1 MQLYLFCDIT
11 LHGNIITVIAES
23 PEVVV
28 SGEGSGVAGTSYT
41 LTCTVSLPGDVAV
54 PDSIDIQWLGLST
67 PQIEMTS
74 PGVYIATLD
83 IMLQNLTGY
92 TCTASY
98 TVNRI
103 SSKPVQDRIDIG
115 ESMCPLFCSIS

>member
-1 MQLYLFCDIT
+1 M
-11 LHGNIITVIAES
+11 
-23 PEVVV
+23 

-41 LTCTVSLPGDVAV
+41 LTCTVSLPSGVAV
-54 PDSIDIQWLGLST
+54 PDSIHIQWLGLST

-83 IMLQNLTGY
+83 IMLQKRTGY

-98 TVNRI
+98 TVNRV
-103 SSKPVQDRIDIG
+103 SSKLVQDRIDIG
-115 ESMCPLFCSIS
+115 ESMCPLLCSIS

>member
-1 MQLYLFCDIT
+1 MVAT
-11 LHGNIITVIAES
+11 IITVIAES

-41 LTCTVSLPGDVAV
+41 LTCTVSLPSGVV
-54 PDSIDIQWLGLST
+54 PDSIDIQWLGLPA

-83 IMLQNLTGY
+83 IMLQKPTGY
-92 TCTASY
+92 TCTASN
-98 TVNRI
+98 TVNRV
-103 SSKPVQDRIDIG
+103 SSKLVQDRIDIG
-115 ESMCPLFCSIS
+115 ESKCPLLCSIS

>member
-28 SGEGSGVAGTSYT
+28 SGELSGVAGTSYT
-41 LTCTVSLPGDVAV
+41 LTCTLSLPSGVVV
-54 PDSIDIQWLGLST
+54 PDSIDIQWLGQ
-67 PQIEMTS
+67 PPPPIEMTS

-83 IMLQNLTGY
+83 IMLQNPTGY

-98 TVNRI
+98 TVNRV
-103 SSKPVQDRIDIG
+103 SSKLVQDRIDIG
-115 ESMCPLFCSIS
+115 ESKFPLLCSIS